1 MPKSYN
7 RNYAKTKKRKIFKRF
22 FSVVLILIIAVAI
35 LFLGKFLAN
44 LLTGELYVGTN
55 KIKINKTVFYALC
68 FGEFETE
75 NDARKCAVW
84 LENAGG
90 AGYIYKGEKYIVVAR
105 TYEQE
110 SDAKK
115 VLENIGTTTY
125 DGCVKTFTTKT
136 KNIKIKNLKKIDKKN
151 ILNCVRKL
159 DEVVGRISEIDIGI
173 DTNGLTNVSGAN
185 NLNTLKTKVGEI
197 RLTLIETN
205 KYYANSAIN
214 GLITYCNMI
223 LDDIDLAVNK
233 LLVSTNEAS
242 VCKYLL
248 TNIQLNYYTLFNN
261 M

>member
-7 RNYAKTKKRKIFKRF
+7 RNYAKTKKHTFFKRF
-22 FSVVLILIIAVAI
+22 FSVVLILLIAVAV
-35 LFLGKFLAN
+35 LFLGKFLAD
-44 LLTGELYVGTN
+44 LLTGELYFGARGV
-55 KIKINKTVFYALC
+55 KINKNTFYALC
-68 FGEFETE
+68 FGEFDTE

-90 AGYIYKGEKYIVVAR
+90 AGYIYKGEKYVVIAR

-110 SDAKK
+110 SDARK
-115 VLENIGTTTY
+115 VLEKIGTTTY
-125 DGCVKTFTTKT
+125 DGYVKVFTTKT
-136 KNIKIKNLKKIDKKN
+136 KNIKIKNLKKTDKKG
-151 ILNCVRKL
+151 ILSCVKKL

-173 DTNGLTNVSGAN
+173 DTNGFTNVSGAN

-197 RLTLIETN
+197 RLTLSETN